1 MKKLQLF
8 GHPLGVAYDKPL
20 ELHEAGIATTSKNLR
35 KLAQHFMSVAD
46 DMDRMGDD
54 FDHVHLQNKPTGS
67 PDIVITRY
75 VPEYSKG
82 TEIVYDDTLEG
93 HKRAPKIKKSNK

>member
-8 GHPLGVAYDKPL
+8 GHPLGVAYDMPL
-20 ELHEAGIATTSKNLR
+20 ELHEVGISATSKNLR
-35 KLAQHFMSVAD
+35 KIAQHFMSVAD
-46 DMDRMGDD
+46 DMDLMGDD
-54 FDHVHLQNKPTGS
+54 FDHVHLQNTSGK

-82 TEIVYDDTLEG
+82 TEIVYDDELKG
-93 HKRAPKIKKSNK
+93 HKRAPRAKKSK